1 MPTIMCDTPM
11 TAMLRIFGAS
21 ALALA
26 VLLGARGASAEP
38 RCADYNEISRQLE
51 RRHAEEPIS
60 LGLSSAGK
68 VVQVF
73 STIDGATWTMV
84 VTEPDGKSCVIAAG
98 TYWQHLPKPSAGPE
112 A

>member
-1 MPTIMCDTPM
+1 MPTIRCETPM

-26 VLLGARGASAEP
+26 VPLATGAASAEP
-38 RCADYNEISRQLE
+38 RCATHNEISKQLE
-51 RRHAEEPIS
+51 RRYAEEPIS

-68 VVQVF
+68 LVQVF
-73 STIDGATWTMV
+73 STTDGATWTMV
-84 VTEPDGKSCVIAAG
+84 LTTPDGTSCVVAAG
-98 TYWQHLPKPSAGPE
+98 KHWQNLPTKIFGPE